1 MFKGIVFSPRAVTV
15 CAALWASV
23 TPFAVQAQEA
33 SANALALEF
42 APPLIEPVQIC
53 EAREPDIDTTAK
65 WEEWD
70 GLRLPNVDH
79 ALIKRDMNRLIQI
92 NPGYWSATIQ
102 LIIDRLEEVDPSY
115 AGENAD
121 LARIKALVAAG
132 AYDELSDRQLV
143 TQLADATTNQSARV
157 KNALA
162 EFYRDGIGVPR
173 DIERANTLLVE
184 AGFAGN
190 ADALLALTKMDL
202 DGEGVEGWDLDP
214 SLAVTMAF
222 GSLVGE
228 LDASICDRV
237 SRIAREY
244 NNGEIVQH
252 STQLAHDWFRFAA
265 DLGDSNAAWK
275 VVEYHL
281 LAENFAK
288 DNDLLLQYL
297 TQASDDGL
305 PYAQVALGE
314 IYETGSLVEQDLDE
328 TLALYRAA
336 ATSGQRAGLIR
347 LTQFLEKY
355 PERFGDVDSERVN
368 ALRALAEFDGA
379 PGWVFTRLAKGIYE
393 TEGRWAGQDEAIA
406 YLERA
411 ADLGD
416 MDAMIDLAEALVSR
430 RSNTDD
436 FERAV
441 DLLSYS
447 VSTLGGVSPSS
458 SLYGMFMCQAID
470 SPRIAEANHW
480 IATENATDTADLA
493 LTADE
498 VLQLDAD
505 EDVLTVASLQ
515 SHALYGRPRAL
526 ANYLKFLES
535 SPDGD
540 PVLLAFWQDY
550 ADRYASVL
558 EAMAE
563 LELELDADPRQRL
576 VAIDLLRR
584 QYKRLGSDAALTL
597 AEAMLDYE
605 ASDAVFKADEVR
617 ALLEQP
623 ASAGEGAA
631 MRLLASLAGGESAN
645 QQIYEQYADVIDANG
660 DFDALLFA
668 APFVDK
674 ETQDNYLSRAAGIIQ
689 CDYKATMS
697 MAQVYLD
704 IGDQE
709 NAIHWVGV
717 AEHLLEDS
725 TWTRIDLAEVKLEL
739 HGTEAAED
747 ALELFQAAFDLGD
760 PDASRGIVDLSL
772 DQEAATYDP
781 TRAAEMISHA
791 LEQDDQVN
799 LGRFLSR
806 YRSADT
812 SAQEAI
818 DGLLDM
824 PAVYE
829 VSARSGDIYSMRVYA
844 MHLRDNAANA
854 DDLIQSTEW
863 LARAAEGGDTAA
875 MAEYGYSLAF
885 GIGAEADLP
894 TALDWLQQAA
904 ENGSTKAAAIT
915 ALLNIDG
922 DT

>member
-1 MFKGIVFSPRAVTV
+1 MFKGIVFSPRALTV

-23 TPFAVQAQEA
+23 TPFAVHAQEA

-42 APPLIEPVQIC
+42 APPVIDPVQVC
-53 EAREPDIDTTAK
+53 VAREPDIDTTAK
-65 WEEWD
+65 WQEWD
-70 GLRLPNVDH
+70 GLRLPSVDH
-79 ALIKRDMNRLIQI
+79 TLIKRDMNRLIQI
-92 NPGYWSATIQ
+92 DPDYWGTTIQ
-102 LIIDRLEEVDPSY
+102 LIIDRLEEADPSY
-115 AGENAD
+115 AGQNAQ
-121 LARIKALVAAG
+121 LARINALVAAG
-132 AYDELSDRQLV
+132 AYAELSDRQLV
-143 TQLADATTNQSARV
+143 AQLAEDTSNHSARV

-173 DIERANTLLVE
+173 DIARANALLLE

-190 ADALLALTKMDL
+190 ADALLALTKMEL

-244 NNGEIVQH
+244 HNGEIVQH

-281 LAENFAK
+281 LAENFTK

-336 ATSGQRAGLIR
+336 ATSGQRAGLTR
-347 LTQFLEKY
+347 LTLFLEKY
-355 PERFGDVDSERVN
+355 PEQFGDVENERVN
-368 ALRALAEFDGA
+368 ALRALAEVEGA
-379 PGWVFTRLAKGIYE
+379 PGWVFTRLAKGIYA

-430 RSNTDD
+430 RSGTDD

-441 DLLSYS
+441 DLLTYS

-458 SLYGMFMCQAID
+458 SLYGMFMCQATD

-480 IATENATDTADLA
+480 FSTENATDTANLTLA
-493 LTADE
+493 ADE
-498 VLQLDAD
+498 LLQLDPD
-505 EDVLTVASLQ
+505 EDALTVASLQ

-535 SPDGD
+535 SPDSD

-550 ADRYASVL
+550 ADRYSSVL
-558 EAMAE
+558 EALAE
-563 LELELDADPRQRL
+563 LEFELAANPTQRL

-584 QYKRLGSDAALTL
+584 QYQRSGSEAALAL

-605 ASDAVFKADEVR
+605 ANDEDFNANEVR

-623 ASAGEGAA
+623 ASGGEGAA
-631 MRLLASLAGGESAN
+631 MHLLASLAGGESAN
-645 QQIYEQYADVIDANG
+645 QHIYEQYAQVIDANG

-674 ETQDNYLSRAAGIIQ
+674 ETQDIYLSRAAGIIQ
-689 CDYKATMS
+689 CDYKNTMS
-697 MAQVYLD
+697 MAQIHLD
-704 IGDQE
+704 IGNQDS
-709 NAIHWVGV
+709 AMHWIGI

-725 TWTRIDLAEVKLEL
+725 TWARADLAEMKLAL
-739 HGTEAAED
+739 HGTEAAEE
-747 ALELFQAAFDLGD
+747 ALALFQAAFELGD
-760 PDASRGIVDLSL
+760 ANASRGIVDLSL
-772 DQEAATYDP
+772 DEDATTYDP
-781 TRAAEMISHA
+781 TRAAQMISYA
-791 LEQDDQVN
+791 LEQDDRVN
-799 LGRFLSR
+799 LARFLSR
-806 YRSADT
+806 YRRADEA
-812 SAQEAI
+812 AQATI
-818 DGLLDM
+818 DGFLDM
-824 PAVYE
+824 PAVFE
-829 VSARSGDIYSMRVYA
+829 ISAQSGDVYSMRAYA
-844 MHLRDNAANA
+844 MHLRDNAGNA

-863 LARAAEGGDTAA
+863 LARAAEGGDTTA

-894 TALDWLQQAA
+894 AALGWLEQAA